1 MADPKKVRW
10 SQLKVGVVGLAAFL
24 ILAVLI
30 FLLTSSKGF
39 FQKTAFLHTFM
50 DDAGG
55 MAEGTPVRLNGFS
68 VGSLESIELTRSAGP
83 KRSVEFVMKVQ
94 EKFLRQIPVD
104 SVAGVSAAN
113 LLGDK
118 FINITKG
125 RDAQTVKDGA
135 EIKSLQAQDIPE
147 LMAQSANL
155 LQTFQT
161 IVNRLDSLLAGVE
174 AGKGN
179 IGKLLKDEELYDRLN
194 AIATEG
200 QSLLA
205 DVRTGHGTIRKLIY
219 DDALYQEIRSPI
231 KRVDAILADL
241 QAGNGS
247 AGKLLKDPGL
257 YDDALYQESRRPIK
271 RVDAIL
277 ADLQA
282 VNGSAGK
289 LLKDPA
295 LYDEARAS
303 LGEIRALLAD
313 LNAGKGTAGKL
324 LKDDA
329 LHQRLEELVA
339 KFNGTIDKLN
349 SGQGTLGQ
357 MLVNPAL
364 YDSLNGAT
372 REFQSLAKDMRANPK
387 KFLTIRLA
395 LF

>member
-1 MADPKKVRW
+1 MADPRKVRW
-10 SQLKVGVVGLAAFL
+10 SQLKVGVLGLGAFL

-30 FLLTSSKGF
+30 FLLTSTKGF
-39 FQKTAFLHTFM
+39 FQKTALLHTFM
-50 DDAGG
+50 DDASG
-55 MAEGTPVRLNGFS
+55 MSEGTPVRLNGFTI
-68 VGSLESIELTRSAGP
+68 GSLDKIQLTKSTDP
-83 KRSVEFVMKVQ
+83 KRSVEFIMKVQ
-94 EKFLRQIPVD
+94 EKFLQQIPVD
-104 SVAGVSAAN
+104 SVAGISAAN

-118 FINITKG
+118 FLNITKG

-135 EIKSLQAQDIPE
+135 ELKSLQSQDIPE

-161 IVNRLDSLLAGVE
+161 IVNRLDALLAGVE
-174 AGKGN
+174 QGKGN

-194 AIATEG
+194 GIATEG
-200 QSLLA
+200 QNLLS
-205 DVRTGHGTIRKLIY
+205 DVRKGQGTISKLIY

-231 KRVDAILADL
+231 RRVDALLADL

-257 YDDALYQESRRPIK
+257 YD
-271 RVDAIL
+271 
-277 ADLQA
+277 
-282 VNGSAGK
+282 
-289 LLKDPA
+289 
-295 LYDEARAS
+295 EAKAS
-303 LGEIRALLAD
+303 LGEIRGLLAD
-313 LNAGKGTAGKL
+313 LNAGKGSAGKL

-329 LHQRLEELVA
+329 LHKRLEELVA
-339 KFNGTIDKLN
+339 KFNTTIDKIN

-357 MLVNPAL
+357 LVVNPQL

-387 KFLTIRLA
+387 KFLTIRLM

>member
-1 MADPKKVRW
+1 
-10 SQLKVGVVGLAAFL
+10 LKVGVLGLGAFL

-30 FLLTSSKGF
+30 FLLTSTKGF
-39 FQKTAFLHTFM
+39 FQKTALLHTFM
-50 DDAGG
+50 DDASG
-55 MAEGTPVRLNGFS
+55 MSEGTPVRLNGFTI
-68 VGSLESIELTRSAGP
+68 GSLDKIQLTKSTDP
-83 KRSVEFVMKVQ
+83 KRSVEFIMKVQ
-94 EKFLRQIPVD
+94 EKFLQQIPVD
-104 SVAGVSAAN
+104 SVAGISAAN

-118 FINITKG
+118 FLNITKG

-135 EIKSLQAQDIPE
+135 ELKSLQSQDIPE

-161 IVNRLDSLLAGVE
+161 IVNRLDALLAGVE
-174 AGKGN
+174 QGKGN

-194 AIATEG
+194 GIATEG
-200 QSLLA
+200 QNLLS
-205 DVRTGHGTIRKLIY
+205 DVRKGQGTISKLIY

-231 KRVDAILADL
+231 RRVDALLADL

-257 YDDALYQESRRPIK
+257 YD
-271 RVDAIL
+271 
-277 ADLQA
+277 
-282 VNGSAGK
+282 
-289 LLKDPA
+289 
-295 LYDEARAS
+295 EAKAS
-303 LGEIRALLAD
+303 LGEIRGLLAD
-313 LNAGKGTAGKL
+313 LNAGKGSAGKL

-329 LHQRLEELVA
+329 LHKRLEELVA
-339 KFNGTIDKLN
+339 KFNTTIDKIN

-357 MLVNPAL
+357 LVVNPQL

-387 KFLTIRLA
+387 KFLTIRLM

>member
-24 ILAVLI
+24 ILAALI

-55 MAEGTPVRLNGFS
+55 MAEGTPVRLNGFTI
-68 VGSLESIELTRSAGP
+68 GSLDAIELITAAEP
-83 KRSVEFVMKVQ
+83 KRSVKFTMKVQ
-94 EKFLRQIPVD
+94 ETFLRQIPVD

-125 RDAQTVKDGA
+125 RDAHTVKDGA

-205 DVRTGHGTIRKLIY
+205 DVRTGHGTISKLIY

-247 AGKLLKDPGL
+247 
-257 YDDALYQESRRPIK
+257 
-271 RVDAIL
+271 
-277 ADLQA
+277 
-282 VNGSAGK
+282 
-289 LLKDPA
+289 
-295 LYDEARAS
+295 
-303 LGEIRALLAD
+303 
-313 LNAGKGTAGKL
+313 AGKL

-387 KFLTIRLA
+387 KFLTIRLT

>member
-10 SQLKVGVVGLAAFL
+10 SQLKVGILGLSAFL

-39 FQKTAFLHTFM
+39 FQKTALLHTYM
-50 DDAGG
+50 DDASG
-55 MAEGTPVRLNGFS
+55 MAESTPVRLNGFTI
-68 VGSLESIELTRSAGP
+68 GSLESIELIAP
-83 KRSVEFVMKVQ
+83 AQPQRSVHFIMKVQ

-104 SVAGVSAAN
+104 SVAGISAAN

-125 RDAQTVKDGA
+125 RDPRTVKDGA
-135 EIKSLQAQDIPE
+135 ELRSLQAQDIPE

-179 IGKLLKDEELYDRLN
+179 IGKLLKDEELYNRLN
-194 AIATEG
+194 GIASEG
-200 QSLLA
+200 QNLLA
-205 DVRTGHGTIRKLIY
+205 DVRHGQGTISKLIY

-231 KRVDAILADL
+231 RRVDALLADL

-247 AGKLLKDPGL
+247 AGKLLKDP
-257 YDDALYQESRRPIK
+257 
-271 RVDAIL
+271 
-277 ADLQA
+277 
-282 VNGSAGK
+282 
-289 LLKDPA
+289 A
-295 LYDEARAS
+295 LYDEAKAS
-303 LGEIRALLAD
+303 LGEIRTLLAD

-324 LKDDA
+324 MKDDQ
-329 LHQRLEELVA
+329 LYRRMDELTA
-339 KFNGTIDKLN
+339 KLTGVVDKIG

-357 MLVNPAL
+357 LMVNPAL
-364 YDSLNGAT
+364 YDSLAGAT
-372 REFQSLAKDMRANPK
+372 REFQSLAKDIRANPK
-387 KFLTIRLA
+387 KFLTIRLT